1 MALVR
6 SGIALAA
13 GVLVPIGL
21 IIFAAWVSESLVP
34 CEYLGDT
41 MVPRCPVLPMVI
53 VWDLVSI
60 VAGGYLLAAAEPP
73 DVAIHVALSGL
84 ALGLLFGAAAYVG
97 ADDGRFERALLLP
110 AFGAVPL
117 STCGALLRSRNVRR
131 SHHRAT

>member
-6 SGIALAA
+6 SGSALAA

-21 IIFAAWVSESLVP
+21 TILATWVSESLVP

-41 MVPRCPVLPMVI
+41 MVRRCPLLPVLI
-53 VWDLVSI
+53 AWDLVSI

-73 DVAIHVALSGL
+73 SVATHVALSGL
-84 ALGLLFGAAAYVG
+84 ALGLLFGVAAYVG
-97 ADDGRFERALLLP
+97 ADDGGFEWALLLP

-117 STCGALLRSRNVRR
+117 SACGALLRTRNVRR
-131 SHHRAT
+131 SHHRAA